1 MEDVIE
7 KGTGKTVNTESVV
20 INFRQKLYEAIELK
34 FNRNWDELELDAS
47 VSNLNYSK
55 AVTQDEEKKWRPMG
69 QSVDDQLLPAMTNAL
84 NRKRTMLQRQVD
96 YQNRLIT
103 EIVPRL
109 EQTRQD
115 LRGRSEQRRQ
125 ILAQIE
131 KDTEVL
137 KVADGKIDEINK
149 MLRRWSFD
157 DLILLLNEFWV
168 SWSFF

>member
-1 MEDVIE
+1 
-7 KGTGKTVNTESVV
+7 
-20 INFRQKLYEAIELK
+20 
-34 FNRNWDELELDAS
+34 
-47 VSNLNYSK
+47 
-55 AVTQDEEKKWRPMG
+55 MG
-69 QSVDDQLLPAMTNAL
+69 QSVDDQLLPAMTNSL

-137 KVADGKIDEINK
+137 KVADGKIDEINQ
-149 MLRRWSFD
+149 MLRR
-157 DLILLLNEFWV
+157 
-168 SWSFF
+168 

>member
-1 MEDVIE
+1 
-7 KGTGKTVNTESVV
+7 
-20 INFRQKLYEAIELK
+20 
-34 FNRNWDELELDAS
+34 
-47 VSNLNYSK
+47 
-55 AVTQDEEKKWRPMG
+55 
-69 QSVDDQLLPAMTNAL
+69 
-84 NRKRTMLQRQVD
+84 MLQRQVD

-137 KVADGKIDEINK
+137 KVADGKIDEINQ

-168 SWSFF
+168 SWGFF